1 MKQTLFAII
10 LCLVAMSVKAQRLSH
25 DFQDTSLSEA
35 LIWIDNAQD
44 GYKLNFIF
52 DELEDFTV
60 TTQLKNV
67 SVRDAVRQV
76 CGFYPMHLT
85 FDEQDIY
92 IECMQ
97 KSDTKLSGRIISESG
112 QPVAYASISLLSLGD
127 STFLTGGVSNEAGD
141 FVIPCKESKVIARI
155 TCIGYK
161 TIEKT
166 LNVGKV
172 GTILLMAEKYAI
184 KGVEVKGTQ
193 RMTTA
198 TERGLLTTIQGT
210 PLEQFG
216 SVSDMLSH
224 LPLVMSDGSVAGHGK
239 PEIYI
244 NNKKVRNENEL
255 DRLRADEILSAE
267 IITNPGAEYGA
278 EVTSVIKLKTVRRQ
292 GEGWSGNFSAAY
304 RQGKEH
310 YANLNAALNYRL
322 RNGMDFFVRGYLTD
336 NNTLINATAN
346 DQLQASS
353 TWDYQKSDTWRNHSK
368 YYFADLGW
376 NWEISEK
383 HSLGLT
389 YTTNSF
395 IGDAEMR
402 ITSDEVVQ
410 RDGVTVDEDSNITLT
425 KLHPRLSHAVNAYYV
440 GELGKWQLNFSA
452 DYYGDHSD
460 KDMEG
465 GTIGA
470 AAISS
475 ETRTKN
481 RLFAEKLVV
490 TAPVPKGSLTFG
502 EEASDVNR
510 TSDFIQSGFSA
521 DNNVHQ
527 KTQMWSLYADYA
539 LKAGKLSLNAGLR
552 WQHEYNNYETNG
564 RKDSEQSPDY
574 HVLIPRA
581 SLSYQGEVWK
591 HSLAYQCSR
600 RNPSYNLLSSA
611 VNYRSKYE
619 YDTGNP
625 YLRPQTTRKLS
636 WTSQWRW
643 LYMQAFYTYFKNP
656 YTSFQTAYDDINHP
670 GVMIMDYRNLP
681 KMENYGVMFNLS
693 PKVGVWQADYMICF
707 GFSKQDLEPIGITH
721 FWNDLICQFD
731 FDNTF
736 TLPHDWLLNIEAD
749 LTPYHRTGPS
759 KRKATGGIN
768 LRLNRQFLKDKSL
781 NVALSVKDILHT
793 RYTEMTAYGGI
804 NVRTQ
809 FREYRDARRIG
820 IDLSWKFN
828 ATKSRYKG
836 SHAGQSERNRL

>member
-1 MKQTLFAII
+1 MKHIYMLL
-10 LCLVAMSVKAQRLSH
+10 LCLAAMSVKAQRLSH
-25 DFQDTSLSEA
+25 DFHDTSLSEA

-44 GYKLNFIF
+44 NYKLNFIF

-85 FDEQDIY
+85 FEAQDIY
-92 IECMQ
+92 IECVQ
-97 KSDTKLSGRIISESG
+97 KSDTKLTGRIIDESG

-141 FVIPCKESKVIARI
+141 FVIPCKESKVIARL

-161 TIEKT
+161 TIERT

-172 GTILLMAEKYAI
+172 GTIQMPAEKYTI

-198 TERGLLTTIQGT
+198 TDRGLLTTIQGT

-244 NNKKVRNENEL
+244 NNKKVRNEDEL

-278 EVTSVIKLKTVRRQ
+278 EVTSVIKLKTIHRQ

-310 YANLNAALNYRL
+310 YANLNAALNFRL
-322 RNGMDFFVRGYLTD
+322 RNGMDFFVRSYLTD
-336 NNTLINATAN
+336 NNALINATAN

-353 TWDYQKSDTWRNHSK
+353 TWDYQKSDTWRNRSK

-376 NWEISEK
+376 NWEISEN

-389 YTTNSF
+389 YTVNSF

-502 EEASDVNR
+502 EEASNVNR
-510 TSDFIQSGFSA
+510 TSDFTQSGFSA
-521 DNNVHQ
+521 DNNVRQ
-527 KTQMWSLYADYA
+527 KTQMWSLFADYA

-552 WQHEYNNYETNG
+552 WQHEYNDYETNG
-564 RKDSEQSPDY
+564 HKDSEQSPDY

-581 SLSYQGEVWK
+581 SISYQGEVWK

-611 VNYRSKYE
+611 INYRSKYE

-625 YLRPQTTRKLS
+625 YLRPLSIRKLS
-636 WTSQWRW
+636 WTSQWQW
-643 LYMQAFYTYFKNP
+643 LYMQAFYTYSKNP

-681 KMENYGVMFNLS
+681 KMQNYGLMFNLS
-693 PKVGVWQADYMICF
+693 PKIGIWQMDYMFDF
-707 GFSKQDLEPIGITH
+707 GFSKQDTEPIGITH
-721 FWNDLICQFD
+721 SWNDLICQFD

-736 TLPHDWLLNIEAD
+736 TLPHDWLLNIEAE
-749 LTPYHRTGPS
+749 LIPYHRTGPS

-768 LRLNRQFLKDKSL
+768 LRLSRQFLKDKSL

-793 RYTEMTAYGGI
+793 RYTEMTAYSGI
-804 NVRTQ
+804 NIRTQ
-809 FREYRDARRIG
+809 FRQYNDTRRIS